1 MTFRNTESEL
11 ILPPTRSLVRAK
23 KTLVGLP
30 GGGGTPLATALDDCK
45 ILIENLL
52 YENQTPLLVLLT
64 DGGANVGKDGKGGR
78 EQAHADALVSAKE
91 IKNLAIKSVFIDTSI
106 ISNEKAMTIAYS
118 MGARYCPL
126 PKANSLKI
134 IEKITSH

>member
-1 MTFRNTESEL
+1 MTTIVTEKL
-11 ILPPTRSLVRAK
+11 
-23 KTLVGLP
+23 
-30 GGGGTPLATALDDCK
+30 CK

-78 EQAHADALVSAKE
+78 EQAHSDALLSAKE

-134 IEKITSH
+134 IEKITNH